1 MSQISRPSSILRRR
15 AFGCLLALL
24 CVCKAHAQQPDQRQR
39 TSRFLHGRANPAQAL
54 QAARREHLAM
64 AAQPRAAS
72 LTAAWT
78 SVGPAQVATASYGS
92 VTGRVTSVA
101 IDPADAT
108 GNTVYLGTTGGGV
121 WKSTNAAGP
130 AASIVFTPLTDV
142 LPVFSANAGASA
154 IPSLSIGA
162 LGIANG
168 VLLAGTG
175 DPNDATDSY
184 YGGGLLRSV
193 DGGVTWTLIQGSH
206 DGVAGNHSF
215 VGLSFAG
222 FAFSSATPSLVV
234 AALSQAAEGDIVN
247 AADLT
252 NSVKGLYYSSD
263 AGVTWQM
270 ATVEDGSQIVQT
282 PQLAGQN
289 QGGNAATAV
298 VWNPLRQRFYAA
310 IRYHGFY
317 ESVDGAT
324 WTRLAHQPGAGLTLA
339 ACPTNAGGLGS
350 SSCPL
355 FRAALAVQPVTGDT
369 FALSVDN
376 TNKDQG
382 LWQDVCAAT
391 GAACATSPIQFATQ
405 LPSAALEQGSGSTV
419 IAQADYDLT
428 LAAIPSAS
436 DTLLFTGTIDLFRCS
451 IAAGCVQRNTTN
463 ALNGC
468 AAPAKVAPAQHAVAG
483 LASGLVYLANDGG
496 LWRSTDGV
504 GQLQAPCS
512 ADDANHFQN
521 LNGGLGSLAEVV
533 SFAQNPVDPTLLL
546 AGLGANGTAAS
557 TATVWPQ
564 LAVGEGGAVA
574 IDPANPS
581 LWYLS
586 TAAGVSIGRCAKGSA
601 CAASDFTGLPAIGAT
616 QTANDLSEIDA
627 PWLLDPAL
635 TSSVL
640 IGTCRAWRGAA
651 TGAGWSSLDLLGA
664 PFGAP
669 AATACASSS
678 PVVRSLAAGGP
689 VSSATA
695 IQNAGSQVLY
705 AGLAG
710 TDDGGNTSFGG
721 HLFATF
727 AGGTATSSTVWTD
740 LAKSTVTND
749 AADAGVFNPGGF
761 DISSVTVDAHDP
773 SGQTV
778 YATVMGFA
786 GNGVSA
792 PHLYRSTDGGAHWL
806 NISSNLPN
814 APANAVVVD
823 PNDANTLYVALDTG
837 LYVTSAVTSCASANC
852 WSIYGTGLP
861 NAPVVGLA
869 AAVAMPT
876 GDGRT
881 GELRAATYGRG
892 IWQIPLVTAISPAA
906 PAMTL
911 SPTALTFATEPVGT
925 ASAAQ
930 TVTVTNSGN
939 AALTVSS
946 VTTTGDFNQ
955 TNTCLAAPIGAGAS
969 CTVQVVFLP
978 SATGARSGVLTV
990 YGNVAGGQ
998 ATASLNGIGKTPAA
1012 VVLTPVALSFPSAI
1026 VGARSAVQNIAIS
1039 NTGGVAS
1046 AIASIAISG
1055 DFVITANT
1063 CGATL
1068 AAGTGCTVSIVFAP
1082 SASGVRTGT
1091 LTVVDDVGTQTAS
1104 LTGTGTAPATD
1115 ALAPLSLSF
1124 APQVLNTASA
1134 AQQVTLTNS
1143 GDVALTLIAASIA
1156 SGDFTAVNGCGAS
1169 LNAHSTC
1176 VIAVSFVPKS
1186 VGAQTGVLTVADQ
1199 FRSQSVALSGAGL
1212 APAGVSL
1219 SPVSGLTFANTPV
1232 GQTSAVQT
1240 VTLTNN
1246 GGVALAISGVA
1257 VTGDFVS
1264 SASTCGS
1271 SLAAGAACALQVAFS
1286 PTVAGPRT
1294 GTLTFTDSAAS
1305 SPQSLALAGIGIDF
1319 SLTPNGP
1326 TTATLVSG
1334 ATASYGLLLSS
1345 AAGVPGTVAFT
1356 CTGAPAHAACA
1367 VSPAAPSL
1375 GGTTTITVNVGT
1387 GLAKA
1392 SPAPLPWGR
1401 RAVWLALLLPLA
1413 LLPRRRRRF
1422 AALCLLLAL
1431 AGCGDARKIPATSLP
1446 SGSTPTPS
1454 GTYNL
1459 VVSGSGGGVTKMVGL
1474 TLVVQ

>member
-1 MSQISRPSSILRRR
+1 MFQPLRPSSNLRRR
-15 AFGCLLALL
+15 ILGCLLTLL
-24 CVCKAHAQQPDQRQR
+24 CVCTAHAQQLDPHQRAR
-39 TSRFLHGRANPAQAL
+39 RFLHGRATSAQAL
-54 QAARREHLAM
+54 DQARQQHLAM

-72 LTAAWT
+72 LSAAWT
-78 SVGPAQVATASYGS
+78 SVGPAQVATVSYGS
-92 VTGRVTSVA
+92 VTGRITSIA

-108 GNTVYLGTTGGGV
+108 GNTVYVGTTGGGV

-130 AASIVFTPLTDV
+130 AASVAFTPLTDV
-142 LPVFSANAGASA
+142 LPVFSANAGTSA

-162 LGIANG
+162 MAMAND

-184 YGGGLLRSV
+184 YGGGVLRSA
-193 DGGVTWTLIQGSH
+193 DGGNTWTLIQGSH

-222 FAFSSATPSLVV
+222 FAFSSATPSLVI
-234 AALSQAAEGDIVN
+234 AAVSQATEGDLVN
-247 AADLT
+247 AANLT
-252 NSVKGLYYSSD
+252 SSVKGLYYSAD

-270 ATVEDGSQIVQT
+270 ATVQDGSQIVQS
-282 PQLAGQN
+282 PQLP
-289 QGGNAATAV
+289 GGNAATAV

-317 ESVDGAT
+317 ESADGAT
-324 WTRLAHQPGAGLTLA
+324 WTRLTHQPGAGLTLS
-339 ACPTNAGGLGS
+339 ACPTNTGGLGS
-350 SSCPL
+350 SACPL

-369 FALSVDN
+369 FALSVDS
-376 TNKDQG
+376 TNQDQG

-391 GAACATSPIQFATQ
+391 GTACATSPIQFARQ
-405 LPSAALEQGSGSTV
+405 LPSTALEQGGGSTI
-419 IAQADYDLT
+419 IAQADYNLA
-428 LAAIPSAS
+428 LAAVPSSS

-451 IAAGCVQRNTTN
+451 LGAGCVQRNTTN

-468 AAPAKVAPAQHAVAG
+468 AAPAKVAPAQHAVAALAGG
-483 LASGLVYLANDGG
+483 LLYLGNDGG

-504 GQLQAPCS
+504 NQQSAPCS
-512 ADDANHFQN
+512 SDDATHFQN
-521 LNGGLGSLAEVV
+521 LNAALGSLAEVV
-533 SFAQNPVDPTLLL
+533 AFAQHPTDPTLLL

-557 TATVWPQ
+557 TATAWPQ

-586 TAAGVSIGRCAKGSA
+586 TGAGVSISRCAKGSA
-601 CAASDFTGLPAIGAT
+601 CAAADFTGTPAIAAA
-616 QTANDLSEIDA
+616 QTSADPSAIDV

-640 IGTCRAWRGAA
+640 IGTCRTWRGAA
-651 TGAGWSSLDLLGA
+651 TGAGWSTLDLLSR
-664 PFGAP
+664 PFSTP
-669 AATACASSS
+669 AATACTASS

-710 TDDGGNTSFGG
+710 TLDGGGSLGG
-721 HLFATF
+721 HLFATT
-727 AGGTATSSTVWTD
+727 AAGTASGSTVWTD

-761 DISSVTVDAHDP
+761 DLSSVAVDAHDAT
-773 SGQTV
+773 GLTV

-786 GNGVSA
+786 GNGVPA
-792 PHLYRSTDGGAHWL
+792 PHLYRSTDGGAHWF

-823 PNDANTLYVALDTG
+823 PNDANTVYVALDTG
-837 LYVTSAVTSCASANC
+837 LYATSAVTTCASANC

-861 NAPVVGLA
+861 NAPVTVLA
-869 AAVAMPT
+869 AAAAMPT

-881 GELRAATYGRG
+881 GELRVATYGRG
-892 IWQIPLVTAISPAA
+892 IWQIPLVTAISPTA
-906 PAMTL
+906 PIMTL
-911 SPTALTFATEPVGT
+911 SPTALAFATEPVGT

-946 VTTTGDFNQ
+946 VTTTGDFHA
-955 TNTCLAAPIGAGAS
+955 TSTCLAASVAAGAS
-969 CTVQVVFLP
+969 CTVQVTFLP
-978 SATGARSGVLTV
+978 SATGARTGVLTV

-998 ATASLNGIGKTPAA
+998 ATVSLSGTGAPPAA
-1012 VVLTPVALSFPSAI
+1012 IVLSPVALTFPATT
-1026 VGARSAVQNIAIS
+1026 VGATSAVQNIALS

-1046 AIASIAISG
+1046 AIASITVGG
-1055 DFVITANT
+1055 DFQLAANT
-1063 CGATL
+1063 CGSTL
-1068 AAGTGCTVSIVFAP
+1068 AAGTGCTVSIAFAP
-1082 SASGVRTGT
+1082 TASGSRAGS
-1091 LTVVDDVGTQTAS
+1091 LTIVDDAGTQTAS
-1104 LTGTGTAPATD
+1104 LVGTGTAPATD
-1115 ALAPLSLSF
+1115 ALSPLSLTF
-1124 APQVLNTASA
+1124 AAQLLNTASA

-1156 SGDFTAVNGCGAS
+1156 SGDFTAVNGCGNS
-1169 LNAHSTC
+1169 LNAHSSC
-1176 VIAVSFVPKS
+1176 VIAVSYVPKS
-1186 VGAQTGVLTVADQ
+1186 VGPQTGSLTVSDQ

-1219 SPVSGLTFANTPV
+1219 SPVSALGFGNTPV
-1232 GQTSAVQT
+1232 GQTSATQT

-1246 GGVALAISGVA
+1246 GGVSLAVQGVA
-1257 VTGDFVS
+1257 VTGDFAVS
-1264 SASTCGS
+1264 GSTCGS
-1271 SLAAGAACALQVAFS
+1271 AVAAGSACTLQVAFT

-1305 SPQSLALAGIGIDF
+1305 SPQTLALSGTGIDF

-1326 TTATLVSG
+1326 TSVTVTSG
-1334 ATASYGLLLSS
+1334 ATASYGLLLTS
-1345 AAGVPGTVAFT
+1345 AVGVPGTVGFT
-1356 CTGAPAHAACA
+1356 CSGAPAHASCA
-1367 VSPAAPSL
+1367 VSPTAPPL
-1375 GGTTTITVNVGT
+1375 GGVTTSVTVNIGT

-1392 SPAPLPWGR
+1392 APAPFPWAR
-1401 RAVWLALLLPLA
+1401 HVTWLALLIPMA
-1413 LLPRRRRRF
+1413 LFRRRRRI
-1422 AALCLLLAL
+1422 AGLCLMLAL
-1431 AGCGDARKIPATSLP
+1431 AGCGAARTIPATTLP
-1446 SGSTPTPS
+1446 AGSTPTPS
-1454 GTYNL
+1454 GMYNIT
-1459 VVSGSGGGVTKMVGL
+1459 VSGTSGGVTKTVGL
-1474 TLVVQ
+1474 TLIVQ